1 MEITEIRVYPLS
13 KEDSTLKAF
22 ASVTFDDAIV
32 VTGIRVIDGSN
43 GLFIS
48 MPQSKDNDG
57 EYHDIVFPKSKEA
70 RTELQDAVIDAFMA
84 EAKPK
89 KKSYGKK

>member
-1 MEITEIRVYPLS
+1 MEITEVRIYPLS

-22 ASVTFDDAIV
+22 ASVTFDDAFV
-32 VTGIRVIDGSN
+32 VTGIRVIEGSK

-48 MPQSKDNDG
+48 LPQSKNNDG
-57 EYHDIVFPKSKEA
+57 EYHDIAFPKTKEL
-70 RTELQDAVIDAFMA
+70 RDELVEAVISSYEE

-89 KKSYGKK
+89 KKYGKK